1 MIRLVT
7 GTRLCV
13 PHLAFILMW
22 ATKGWFECHIN
33 APGVCCVNIYTIVQY
48 PNTFA
53 ILTIYCT
60 RNQTSHLI
68 YFIVVVQIVSYDLH
82 K

>member
-1 MIRLVT
+1 MGWVT

-22 ATKGWFECHIN
+22 ATKGWSKTKIM
-33 APGVCCVNIYTIVQY
+33 PRVSDVLLYTIVQY
-48 PNTFA
+48 PNIFA
-53 ILTIYCT
+53 ILTLYCT
-60 RNQTSHLI
+60 RNKTSHLI